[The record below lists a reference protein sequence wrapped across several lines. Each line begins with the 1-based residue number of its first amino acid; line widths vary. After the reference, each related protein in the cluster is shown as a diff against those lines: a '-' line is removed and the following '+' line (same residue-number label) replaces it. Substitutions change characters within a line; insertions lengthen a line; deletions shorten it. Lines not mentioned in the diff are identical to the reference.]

1 MIKANFIAH
10 DDHIMVIILLCIRL
24 SELQLDQDCVIIGTL
39 YKQMELKPS
48 ILKEISEQNGLVAP
62 PPGVGSRSRY
72 ADPSDELILEDELQ
86 RVALTGDIAVGQMI
100 SGTVVALYGR
110 QPEEYSGKFFVK
122 GITYP
127 RMASQVPRPVSEQEK

>member
-1 MIKANFIAH
+1 
-10 DDHIMVIILLCIRL
+10 
-24 SELQLDQDCVIIGTL
+24 
-39 YKQMELKPS
+39 MELKPS

-62 PPGVGSRSRY
+62 PPGTGSRSRF

-86 RVALTGDIAVGQMI
+86 RVALTGDVVVGEMI

-110 QPEEYSGKFFVK
+110 QPEEYAGKFFVK

-127 RMASQVPRPVSEQEK
+127 NMPAQVPRPVSEPEK

>member
-1 MIKANFIAH
+1 V
-10 DDHIMVIILLCIRL
+10 VIVVVSLSFVCTRL

-62 PPGVGSRSRY
+62 PPGIGSRSRY
-72 ADPSDELILEDELQ
+72 SDPSDELILEDELQ
-86 RVALTGDIAVGQMI
+86 RVALTGNIDVGQMI

-110 QPEEYSGKFFVK
+110 QPEEFAGKFFVK
-122 GITYP
+122 EISYSSMP
-127 RMASQVPRPVSEQEK
+127 SQVPRPMSEQEK